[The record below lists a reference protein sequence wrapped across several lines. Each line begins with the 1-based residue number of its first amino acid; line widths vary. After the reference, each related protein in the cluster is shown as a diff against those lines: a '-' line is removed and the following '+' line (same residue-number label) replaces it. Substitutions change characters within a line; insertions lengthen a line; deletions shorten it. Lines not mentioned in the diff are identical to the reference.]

1 MKSLS
6 MYSYI
11 EDKIPASLLWTFS
24 IYSTSEVKKHA
35 LSLITSRSRKA
46 GSSFD
51 KHRHHEPYGSTSTTA
66 RAAHHY
72 PKQHG
77 QCVLRSHC
85 NHRTARFRHCCS
97 RSLKIAAGALVDF
110 FGMGRLISDGA
121 LADRRLGNTC
131 AIVSKC
137 IGAHHHVTEILN
149 ARQLQKAFH
158 NIL

>member
-1 MKSLS
+1 

-11 EDKIPASLLWTFS
+11 EDKIPASFIVNLLNLLNLRG
-24 IYSTSEVKKHA
+24 EKA
-35 LSLITSRSRKA
+35 CPLITHNSSLSPLALATKA

-110 FGMGRLISDGA
+110 FGMGILISDGA

-137 IGAHHHVTEILN
+137 IWCPSSRH
-149 ARQLQKAFH
+149 
-158 NIL
+158 